1 MFKPIKPGKG
11 RTLDEAI
18 DISSYGHN
26 PYNLFS
32 PFTYSPDFKIP
43 VPGQDEY
50 ANSVESIWQGLKVI
64 NGQTD
69 FSLFNKKPKKR
80 KGHVKGHLY
89 RDEISDIFDA
99 RLNIYK
105 PSYFYYVEK
114 YIPEEVKDDL
124 LKKVFDEWEVY
135 LHDIENNLDL
145 ENPQPLAH
153 SVFAAEYMNNYLNKK
168 LEKVRKEIDLFY
180 DSIKPE
186 QTLAEPV
193 SRAVK
198 FFENSSEIERVLA
211 IHFLRSSARVRN
223 IYHAN
228 YYCMLF
234 DRLQRL

>member
-1 MFKPIKPGKG
+1 
-11 RTLDEAI
+11 
-18 DISSYGHN
+18 
-26 PYNLFS
+26 
-32 PFTYSPDFKIP
+32 
-43 VPGQDEY
+43 
-50 ANSVESIWQGLKVI
+50 
-64 NGQTD
+64 
-69 FSLFNKKPKKR
+69 
-80 KGHVKGHLY
+80 
-89 RDEISDIFDA
+89 
-99 RLNIYK
+99 
-105 PSYFYYVEK
+105 
-114 YIPEEVKDDL
+114 
-124 LKKVFDEWEVY
+124 
-135 LHDIENNLDL
+135 
-145 ENPQPLAH
+145 
-153 SVFAAEYMNNYLNKK
+153 MNNYLNKK

>member
-1 MFKPIKPGKG
+1 MGS
-11 RTLDEAI
+11 L
-18 DISSYGHN
+18 SSC
-26 PYNLFS
+26 
-32 PFTYSPDFKIP
+32 
-43 VPGQDEY
+43 
-50 ANSVESIWQGLKVI
+50 
-64 NGQTD
+64 
-69 FSLFNKKPKKR
+69 
-80 KGHVKGHLY
+80 
-89 RDEISDIFDA
+89 
-99 RLNIYK
+99 
-105 PSYFYYVEK
+105 FYYVEK